1 MNGGQRWANQQV
13 GPRSGRKFQ
22 VFGWL
27 DTENASLQFP
37 RIERGDLSGMCAPMW
52 AGQLFIF
59 VVLRD
64 VDGGVNQNGEG
75 KRFGQ
80 GW

>member
-1 MNGGQRWANQQV
+1 
-13 GPRSGRKFQ
+13 
-22 VFGWL
+22 
-27 DTENASLQFP
+27 
-37 RIERGDLSGMCAPMW
+37 MCAPMW